1 MLTAAVEDLVRT
13 NTYLQSLILAA
24 FWPSRDGMAAWG
36 IMDKS
41 TRMNP

>member
-24 FWPSRDGMAAWG
+24 RGLLAKPRRNGPLG
-36 IMDKS
+36 YHG
-41 TRMNP
+41 